1 MSSSHILP
9 IAQTGEPILKQ
20 QALPVS
26 RFDLHLAQLAQDML
40 TTMLAAKGVGIAA
53 PQVHSPL
60 ALFIM
65 ASAPNERYPD
75 APITEPTVII
85 NPEIL
90 SHTNE
95 TEAGVEGCLS
105 IPNKRISIRRYSSIE
120 VRFQDLQGTFHHR
133 KLSGFEARIF
143 QHELDHL
150 HGITLIEREQLN
162 RQDFNVEQDLDVDLS
177 VVLGSYQDINTVG
190 GAK

>member
-40 TTMLAAKGVGIAA
+40 TTLLAANGVGIAA
-53 PQVHSPL
+53 PQVHSQL

-65 ASAPNERYPD
+65 ASAPSERYPD
-75 APITEPTVII
+75 APITEPCVII

-90 SHTNE
+90 SHSSE
-95 TEAGVEGCLS
+95 SEIGVEGCLS
-105 IPNKRISIRRYSSIE
+105 IPNKRFNIKRFTGIK
-120 VRFQDLQGTFHHR
+120 VRFQDLQGRFHHQGF
-133 KLSGFEARIF
+133 SGFEARIF

-150 HGITLIEREQLN
+150 HGITLLEREQLN
-162 RQDFNVEQDLDVDLS
+162 CQALDVERAFDAALDVNQNKEFNS
-177 VVLGSYQDINTVG
+177 VDGPQ
-190 GAK
+190 